1 MNIGEIRHIGLIHA
15 MELTP
20 DRRTKAQYPAEFRA
34 GYQVYQKALEK
45 GLILR
50 PLGNVIY
57 FNPPLV
63 INEDEI
69 DRAVRVC
76 KECLAFLH
84 RF

>member
-1 MNIGEIRHIGLIHA
+1 M
-15 MELTP
+15 
-20 DRRTKAQYPAEFRA
+20 
-34 GYQVYQKALEK
+34 YQKALEK

-76 KECLAFLH
+76 KECLAF
-84 RF
+84 